1 MASRMADKVSDL
13 GDRARERMMESRLD
27 KFDREND
34 RLRSEVKLLRDD
46 LQEERSSLERALDA
60 LNKRETVTVKT
71 KPRRGRLLRT
81 VVVGAGAYLLGTR
94 AGRERYDQIMEKARS
109 LANRSHDGST
119 TSSTVS

>member
-1 MASRMADKVSDL
+1 MADKVSDL

-119 TSSTVS
+119 TRSSVS

>member
-1 MASRMADKVSDL
+1 MANRMADKVSDL

-46 LQEERSSLERALDA
+46 LQEERGSLERALDA

-81 VVVGAGAYLLGTR
+81 VVVGGGAYLLGTR
-94 AGRERYDQIMEKARS
+94 AGRERYDQIMNKMRS
-109 LANRSHDGST
+109 RPLSQGSA
-119 TSSTVS
+119 TSSTLS

>member
-81 VVVGAGAYLLGTR
+81 VIVGAGAYVLGTR

-109 LANRSHDGST
+109 LTNRSQQS
-119 TSSTVS
+119 TSSISGS

>member
-94 AGRERYDQIMEKARS
+94 AGRERYDQIVEKARS
-109 LANRSHDGST
+109 LTNRSKQQGISSIHDS
-119 TSSTVS
+119 